1 MKRVVNILLTVAIV
15 VPVVLL
21 FWPFVTWNNA
31 MSVILR
37 IIPSLAVQV
46 LLCKIGRVSVVK
58 ALPTLFTGAFA
69 AWGTYLYFTSPHWNN
84 ATIWDLLVDYAS
96 PFICCVLAL
105 IACVLIQK
113 KK

>member
-69 AWGTYLYFTSPHWNN
+69 AWGTYLYFTSSHWCN
-84 ATIWDLLVDYAS
+84 ATIWDLLTDYVS

>member
-21 FWPFVTWNNA
+21 FWPFVT
-31 MSVILR
+31 
-37 IIPSLAVQV
+37 
-46 LLCKIGRVSVVK
+46 
-58 ALPTLFTGAFA
+58 
-69 AWGTYLYFTSPHWNN
+69 WNN